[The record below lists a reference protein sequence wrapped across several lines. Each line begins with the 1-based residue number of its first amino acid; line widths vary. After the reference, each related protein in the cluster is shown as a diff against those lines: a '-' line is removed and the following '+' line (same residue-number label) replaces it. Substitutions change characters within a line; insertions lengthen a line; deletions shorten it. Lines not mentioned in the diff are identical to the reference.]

1 MKKIED
7 IESMQ
12 PEELESA
19 ALGEEIKVPAGLEER
34 ILDAIAAK
42 EALRPK
48 SSLRREEAL
57 RPKSSLRREAS
68 PLRWVP
74 YAALAVAA
82 GLAAVAIIPRRDRL
96 RDTFDDPYLA
106 YAQVEATFQKI
117 SDKMAVGVGLAEK
130 AGQTADKPMEIINKI
145 K

>member
-19 ALGEEIKVPAGLEER
+19 VLGEEIKVPAGLEER

-48 SSLRREEAL
+48 A
-57 RPKSSLRREAS
+57 SLRREAS

-82 GLAAVAIIPRRDRL
+82 GLAAVAIIPRGDRL

>member
-1 MKKIED
+1 MKRIED

-19 ALGEEIKVPAGLEER
+19 ALGDEIKVPAGLEER

-48 SSLRREEAL
+48 A
-57 RPKSSLRREAS
+57 SLRREAL

>member
-19 ALGEEIKVPAGLEER
+19 ALGDEIKVPAGLEER

-48 SSLRREEAL
+48 V
-57 RPKSSLRREAS
+57 SLRREAL

-82 GLAAVAIIPRRDRL
+82 GLAAVAIIPRGDRL